1 MQHLITLKDWSS
13 ADILAV
19 VEAGS
24 RLKKSPG
31 DYADALSGQ
40 TLALLFQKTSTRT
53 RCASEVGMT
62 QLGGHALYLDWRATN
77 FGLADMGDEIR
88 VLSRYADFIVA
99 RLLKNADIVRAA
111 AYADVPVMNGCCD
124 RYHPLQGL
132 TDMQTLYERFGR
144 LEGLHLTYVGVYN
157 NVCNSLIAAG
167 LKVGMDIT
175 VVAPETN
182 PAAEDVELRREA
194 EEAGRLRVT
203 DDLREALKTSDAVYT
218 DTWIDM
224 EYFLDPTFAEEKER
238 RLRLFRPYQLNKA
251 LLEGLDDLCV
261 MHCLPAHRGYEIDG
275 ELIDDPRT
283 IVFDQAENRLHSQ
296 KAVLLH
302 LAGKLD

>member
-1 MQHLITLKDWSS
+1 VQHLITLKDWSP

-24 RLKKSPG
+24 RLKKNPQ
-31 DYADALSGQ
+31 DYAEALRGQ

-53 RCASEVGMT
+53 RCAGEVGMT
-62 QLGGHALYLDWRATN
+62 QLGGHALYLDWHATN

-99 RLLKNADIVRAA
+99 RLLKHADVVRAA
-111 AYADVPVMNGCCD
+111 DHSDVPVMNGCCD
-124 RYHPLQGL
+124 RYHPMQGL
-132 TDMQTLYERFGR
+132 ADLQTLYERFGR

-175 VVAPETN
+175 VVAPEPSSVVEDT
-182 PAAEDVELRREA
+182 PLRQQAEG
-194 EEAGRLRVT
+194 AGRLRLSN
-203 DDLREALKTSDAVYT
+203 DLRQALKSSNAVYT

-224 EYFLDPTFAEEKER
+224 EYFLDPAFAEEKER
-238 RLRLFRPYQLNKA
+238 RLKLFQPYQINKA

-296 KAVLLH
+296 KAVLLQV
-302 LAGKLD
+302 AGKLP

>member
-1 MQHLITLKDWSS
+1 VQHLITLKDWSS

-24 RLKKSPG
+24 RLKKRPE
-31 DYADALSGQ
+31 DYVDALRGQ

-53 RCASEVGMT
+53 RCAGEVGMT

-99 RLLKNADIVRAA
+99 RLLKNSDIVRAA
-111 AYADVPVMNGCCD
+111 DYASVPVMNGCCD
-124 RYHPLQGL
+124 RYHPMQGL
-132 TDMQTLYERFGR
+132 TDLQTLYERFGR

-175 VVAPETN
+175 VVAPEIN
-182 PAAEDVELRREA
+182 SAAEDVELRRQA
-194 EEAGRLRVT
+194 EGAGRLQVT
-203 DDLREALKTSDAVYT
+203 DDLRAALEKSNAVYT

-238 RLRLFRPYQLNKA
+238 RLRLFKPYQLNKA
-251 LLEGLDDLCV
+251 LLEGLDDLCI

-302 LAGKLD
+302 LAGKLG